1 MKQPKL
7 NKVAREFHNA
17 ARQQG
22 FELVRAGKHLT
33 YRKDGVAEQITVSAT
48 PSDHRAMKNN
58 LARLR
63 RLSVAA

>member
-7 NKVAREFHNA
+7 NKAAREFHKA
-17 ARQQG
+17 AEKQG
-22 FELVRAGKHLT
+22 FELVRTGKHLT
-33 YRKDGVAEQITVSAT
+33 YRKPGVPEQLTVSAT

-63 RLSVAA
+63 RLTAAA